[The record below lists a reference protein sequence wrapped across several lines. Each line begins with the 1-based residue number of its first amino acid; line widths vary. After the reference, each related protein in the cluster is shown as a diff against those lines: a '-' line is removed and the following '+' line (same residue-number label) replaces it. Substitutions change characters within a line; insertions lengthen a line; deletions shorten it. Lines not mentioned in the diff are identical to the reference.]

1 MQNIKK
7 ILWFNFA
14 LLTLGLIVA
23 FGHTIA
29 ANAVVTTAAEMA
41 PQPEEKP
48 FVGTDILG
56 VASRYNAFAADK
68 MIIDG
73 TAINDGL
80 EGRYAAGEFE
90 DLNNNT
96 WNSGK
101 SPWGSVLSMT
111 DPDAGVIPVTPL
123 ITTNKIQ
130 RLKADNKTETGI
142 FKDVYKSAGGQYLYN
157 GQNQLV
163 ANNLLDWYTQEHDGW
178 DENEKKTYQ
187 HLGDILKVTDGKAE
201 KVGQTA
207 DFKKNQAVLQRIL
220 SANGSLPSGMSGQLD
235 PDATDASNY
244 FYAAKL
250 QIQAISKYY
259 DQLTI
264 KKTGQ
269 DSENVVLVNSQ
280 VDNVKVN
287 EKSNGNTLNLTVDL
301 YLPDDYAKD
310 GNYQKPPVLL
320 LGLKNQSKQFNVT
333 VNVHNMDGSI
343 KEVQAG
349 NDSYPTYAYAP
360 YILANWDGI
369 NSTDLFGGW
378 NGSYKMNAYNKDNQE
393 IQPPSGTSQGQ
404 LYSSHVL
411 NNFPNVSTSGDDS
424 VEFKLANNGLS
435 GTILVPNAS
444 VKQSKP
450 GAGAELFG
458 SVITGKDFYINS
470 SLPVSRLISSSFDFE
485 NIPGDIFEDLKRPNP
500 QATKVSLKTDED
512 QSAVGMSVGEH
523 NKVPFSIKSVKEL
536 APLTLDADILTRNQ
550 DYQVWYRWK
559 NASGDHEWHNLADE
573 KSADIDWQYDAKK
586 QKYNHITIPD
596 LRKLQ
601 DYSTAL
607 KQTSKS
613 SQSVDYL
620 PTAAEETPYLQLQRQ
635 NTFELLVAPTE
646 DGSTGKEVKI
656 DPKATDQDLEDYQI
670 TTIDLAEKGNLEFT
684 VPGQLALKPDQQK
697 QTLYQAKFPVTIK
710 NPWQI
715 NYRLGLGFNS
725 QMTSPAASV
734 LYPIESNADA
744 ATFTI
749 DDQDKLNL
757 TPASETTPQ
766 VISDQMTGL
775 PAAKKQFNLDLSVN
789 LPQQMIDFQPGN
801 TYYYPFRWTLNYQTK
816 AADKS

>member
-1 MQNIKK
+1 
-7 ILWFNFA
+7 
-14 LLTLGLIVA
+14 
-23 FGHTIA
+23 
-29 ANAVVTTAAEMA
+29 
-41 PQPEEKP
+41 
-48 FVGTDILG
+48 
-56 VASRYNAFAADK
+56 
-68 MIIDG
+68 
-73 TAINDGL
+73 
-80 EGRYAAGEFE
+80 
-90 DLNNNT
+90 
-96 WNSGK
+96 
-101 SPWGSVLSMT
+101 
-111 DPDAGVIPVTPL
+111 
-123 ITTNKIQ
+123 
-130 RLKADNKTETGI
+130 
-142 FKDVYKSAGGQYLYN
+142 
-157 GQNQLV
+157 
-163 ANNLLDWYTQEHDGW
+163 
-178 DENEKKTYQ
+178 
-187 HLGDILKVTDGKAE
+187 
-201 KVGQTA
+201 
-207 DFKKNQAVLQRIL
+207 
-220 SANGSLPSGMSGQLD
+220 
-235 PDATDASNY
+235 
-244 FYAAKL
+244 
-250 QIQAISKYY
+250 
-259 DQLTI
+259 
-264 KKTGQ
+264 
-269 DSENVVLVNSQ
+269 
-280 VDNVKVN
+280 
-287 EKSNGNTLNLTVDL
+287 
-301 YLPDDYAKD
+301 
-310 GNYQKPPVLL
+310 
-320 LGLKNQSKQFNVT
+320 
-333 VNVHNMDGSI
+333 
-343 KEVQAG
+343 
-349 NDSYPTYAYAP
+349 
-360 YILANWDGI
+360 
-369 NSTDLFGGW
+369 
-378 NGSYKMNAYNKDNQE
+378 
-393 IQPPSGTSQGQ
+393 
-404 LYSSHVL
+404 
-411 NNFPNVSTSGDDS
+411 
-424 VEFKLANNGLS
+424 
-435 GTILVPNAS
+435 
-444 VKQSKP
+444 
-450 GAGAELFG
+450 
-458 SVITGKDFYINS
+458 
-470 SLPVSRLISSSFDFE
+470 
-485 NIPGDIFEDLKRPNP
+485 
-500 QATKVSLKTDED
+500 
-512 QSAVGMSVGEH
+512 MSVGEH
-523 NKVPFSIKSVKEL
+523 NKVPFLIKSVKEL

-607 KQTSKS
+607 KQKSKS